1 MSLFDNLYR
10 TLHENNRPLMSFI
23 VHHSQYK
30 HECDIEQQQQREEN
44 NQNQSAKTPDRHND
58 SSLLGSVRRRLIA
71 PKVRVQNQNNDNG
84 KSSPGAT
91 IIITTP
97 PTNNNNDS
105 RSKTRSM
112 TMDLRRSVSRESITT
127 NGHTTTNG
135 NHMGKTTSF
144 FSSSKV
150 GFLTHSK
157 LNIDSLEKFSLT
169 ND

>member
-1 MSLFDNLYR
+1 MNLFENLYR
-10 TLHENNRPLMSFI
+10 TLHENNRPLMNFI
-23 VHHSQYK
+23 LHHSQYR
-30 HECDIEQQQQREEN
+30 HECDIEQQQREEAHN
-44 NQNQSAKTPDRHND
+44 LSVKTPDRHND

-84 KSSPGAT
+84 KSPTPAT

-97 PTNNNNDS
+97 SSNNGSDS

-127 NGHTTTNG
+127 NGHGSTNG
-135 NHMGKTTSF
+135 NHTNKTTSF

-150 GFLTHSK
+150 RVFV
-157 LNIDSLEKFSLT
+157 
-169 ND
+169 